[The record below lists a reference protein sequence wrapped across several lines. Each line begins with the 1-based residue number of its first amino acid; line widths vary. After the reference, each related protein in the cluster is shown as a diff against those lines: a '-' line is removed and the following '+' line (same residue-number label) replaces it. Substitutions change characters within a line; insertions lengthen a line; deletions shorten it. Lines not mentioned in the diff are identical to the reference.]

1 MFETVQKL
9 AIAVLVG
16 MAVVG
21 AVQDWS
27 NDVPSVTA
35 GYYEQ
40 TQTGGEIEAD

>member
-27 NDVPSVTA
+27 NDVP
-35 GYYEQ
+35 
-40 TQTGGEIEAD
+40 